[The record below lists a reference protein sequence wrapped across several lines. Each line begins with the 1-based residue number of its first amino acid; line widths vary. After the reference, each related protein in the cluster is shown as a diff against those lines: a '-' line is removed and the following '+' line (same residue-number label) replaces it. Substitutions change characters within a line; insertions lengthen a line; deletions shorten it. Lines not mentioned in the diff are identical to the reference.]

1 MAREGQ
7 EFPADN
13 SEPVPFIPSCC
24 GGDKS
29 TRTELFPA
37 PFPWDTGDTRNL
49 FFPKIFSP
57 HGFPRPAAGVCPAP
71 GVARWDFGSSEDHPG
86 SVPSPNRRGFGFVC
100 WRLEFRPWSCKTSKF
115 WGEEGWEGK
124 GKALPSSDI
133 SPCSSHESHPLG
145 SDKSQII
152 AGPKR
157 RESRSSP
164 KCGMGFPWREH
175 PGRIPA
181 VPGALTPSPR
191 VPPAHPCPKS
201 TWKTPW
207 RIFKIQGFYPAGSG
221 RGPISANGKAISF
234 PLDFKCQLVM
244 KF

>member
-29 TRTELFPA
+29 TRTELFAA
-37 PFPWDTGDTRNL
+37 PFPWDTRNL

-57 HGFPRPAAGVCPAP
+57 HGFPRPAAGVCPGP

-124 GKALPSSDI
+124 EKALPSSDI

-191 VPPAHPCPKS
+191 VPLPIRAPNPLGKHPGGFLKS
-201 TWKTPW
+201 
-207 RIFKIQGFYPAGSG
+207 RDFILQEAGAAPS
-221 RGPISANGKAISF
+221 PLMEKQFPFLWISN
-234 PLDFKCQLVM
+234 VN
-244 KF
+244 